1 MKLLILALFGCSFV
15 AVCQTTVLLE
25 TFDAGMPVDWELI
38 NNDGNTPHPSVAEYT
53 DAWIVV
59 TDPDDASNQV
69 VSSTSYF
76 QPVDRADRWLIS
88 PNVTLGNGGNFISW
102 YAKSHDPSFPDSY
115 KVLLS
120 TTGTAISDFQDTLML
135 VTSETP
141 EWLKREM
148 QIEGFED
155 QSVHVAFVLTS
166 FNGFKLYMDSI
177 HIRIEDPLDLENE
190 LLAPNAMSVFPN
202 PTSEWVKLKSDFP
215 IHDLQ
220 ILSLNGQLVYQEENY
235 HEQTIHVGHLQNGIY
250 MIVATM
256 IDGRRSQTKLVIAH

>member
-1 MKLLILALFGCSFV
+1 MKLLIIALFGCSFV
-15 AVCQTTVLLE
+15 ALSQTTVLLE

-53 DAWIVV
+53 DAWIVLA
-59 TDPDDASNQV
+59 DPDDASNQV

-76 QPVDRADRWLIS
+76 QPVDRADRWLIA

-102 YAKSHDPSFPDSY
+102 YAKSHDPSFPDTY

-155 QSVHVAFVLTS
+155 QAVHVAFVLTS

-177 HIRIEDPLDLENE
+177 HIRIEDPLALESE
-190 LLAPNAMSVFPN
+190 LVATNTVSVFPN
-202 PTSEWVKLKSDFP
+202 PSSEWVKLNSDLP
-215 IHDLQ
+215 IRDLH
-220 ILSLNGQLVYQEENY
+220 IYSLSGQVMYQEMDY
-235 HEQTIHVGHLQNGIY
+235 QQQAIRVGHLQNGVY
-250 MIVATM
+250 MVLAITA
-256 IDGRRSQTKLVIAH
+256 DGRRSQTKLVIAH